1 MERQVKSGE
10 IYKHFKGKIYQVICL
25 AKHSETNE
33 EMVVYQALYDDFQ
46 IYVRPL
52 SMFISEVDSKKYPDA
67 KNRYRFEKVEKTSL
81 LNQQNQE
88 EKYNDN
94 SKNINQSKSI
104 DLNDDS
110 GCNPYLLEFLE
121 AETIKEKKN
130 ILVSIKNKL
139 DDRLINDIAAS
150 LDVTV
155 DEGDINT
162 RYDSLMNCLSTMA
175 KYECNRFR

>member
-10 IYKHFKGKIYQVICL
+10 FYRHFKGKLYQVICL
-25 AKHSETNE
+25 AKHSETKE

-52 SMFISEVDSKKYPDA
+52 SMFISEIDSIKYPDV
-67 KNRYRFEKVEKTSL
+67 KNRYRFEKVEKISL
-81 LNQQNQE
+81 LNQKEQ
-88 EKYNDN
+88 YIDN
-94 SKNINQSKSI
+94 SNKINQAKST

-110 GCNPYLLEFLE
+110 GCNPYLLKFLE
-121 AETIKEKKN
+121 AETINEKKN

-162 RYDSLMNCLSTMA
+162 RYDSLLNCLSTMA